1 MNEESSAGFN
11 PQQTLHDAKETLGH
25 AITPGIAL
33 GEAVRILQS
42 NNFTCRNTEVD
53 STSATGHSMLCTL
66 ATTNAGDSP
75 AASTASPAPV
85 NWFVTLDSNDGATL
99 NRIDIQRYPEDIGG

>member
-1 MNEESSAGFN
+1 
-11 PQQTLHDAKETLGH
+11 
-25 AITPGIAL
+25 
-33 GEAVRILQS
+33 
-42 NNFTCRNTEVD
+42 
-53 STSATGHSMLCTL
+53 MLCTL

-75 AASTASPAPV
+75 AASAASPAPV